1 VNISSKKAKILKSIV
16 EFTKTNGTIDYGDK
30 PLWEEDIPTGNYL
43 VEEDE
48 TTWQINRNLDSPT
61 DSDVILNVA
70 DKDGKVM
77 EPNFVALKVQKIM
90 EKEFHGDKLP
100 IQTRGGKA
108 LLHAEDYLDEHEG
121 ILLPHLRQNANDN
134 ASTLRKDFGKCRPE
148 DYVMLA
154 KLSTI
159 FEISDNGGN
168 QLLEILNNIMR
179 ENEIAFRFPKTWKT
193 ILDSMRSCKDHLKQL
208 PKTDKEVIHQFT
220 APHRTQFFLDKVF
233 SLLLSNA
240 LHCFSCI
247 IILNLS
253 ALLGKRCT

>member
-1 VNISSKKAKILKSIV
+1 MSSKNAKIVKSIV
-16 EFTKTNGTIDYGDK
+16 EFTKTNGTIDHGDK
-30 PLWEEDIPTGNYL
+30 PLWEDMPTDNYL
-43 VEEDE
+43 VEDE
-48 TTWQINRNLDSPT
+48 LSWQINRNVDSPT

-77 EPNFVALKVQKIM
+77 EPNSAALKVQKLM

-108 LLHAEDYLDEHEG
+108 LLHGEDYVDEDKG
-121 ILLPHLRQNANDN
+121 ILLPHLRENINDN
-134 ASTLRKDFGKCRPE
+134 ASPLRKDFGKCRAE

-179 ENEIAFRFPKTWKT
+179 ENEIVFRFPKTWKT
-193 ILDSMRSCKDHLKQL
+193 ILDSMRPCKDHFKKL
-208 PKTDKEVIHQFT
+208 PKTDKEVIQQFT
-220 APHRTQFFLDKVF
+220 APHRTQFFLDKV
-233 SLLLSNA
+233 SCLLLSNA
-240 LHCFSCI
+240 LNCFSS
-247 IILNLS
+247 LF
-253 ALLGKRCT
+253 